1 MRKEIQ
7 RTLIVVILTLFSLPI
22 ASAHGDGN
30 PQAIS
35 NLYIM
40 IISIS
45 TSLFSYMLLKKWFNF
60 QSQIFTPLTFSLALY
75 TGTVHILLGLDD
87 SLLLVGGLGIYGILF
102 LSIFAKLNQQ
112 NIHLSWISLLLI
124 LMSMFVAY
132 FISNSDIHYIIEDYL
147 GLSSKLS
154 EGLLMFLLYVRN
166 NPSKNN
172 NS

>member
-1 MRKEIQ
+1 MRKVIH
-7 RTLIVVILTLFSLPI
+7 RILIVAILTLFSLPI

-30 PQAIS
+30 PQTIS

-40 IISIS
+40 IIAIL
-45 TSLFSYMLLKKWFNF
+45 TSLFSYMLLKEWINF
-60 QSQIFTPLTFSLALY
+60 QSEIFTPLTFSLALY

-102 LSIFAKLNQQ
+102 LTIFAKLNQQ
-112 NIHLSWISLLLI
+112 TTHISWISLLLI

-132 FISNSDIHYIIEDYL
+132 FVSNPDIHYIVEDYL

-154 EGLLMFLLYVRN
+154 EGLLMFLLYVKKK
-166 NPSKNN
+166 SI
-172 NS
+172 